1 MTLSQWE
8 DFWRSGRVVSCPT
21 DAADR
26 YTGNVG
32 RIWER
37 FFADLPGGTRL
48 LDLGTGNGALPLIA
62 LEVAQARCV
71 NFEIHGVDLA
81 RIDPRRV
88 VPDGARRFA
97 DTMFHGGV
105 AAEAMPFADGYFQA
119 VVGQYALE
127 YTRVEDTL
135 RELRRVM
142 ASNAP
147 ARFVLHHAA
156 SIVVE
161 TARESLSHACE
172 LEENAHAFADLRE
185 YVAAERKD
193 PRSAARLQ
201 VRMSERMEKVHELA
215 ARSKGSRLLADV
227 LPALGNLF
235 ESRKHLS
242 AADFAA
248 AFDRTYQRF
257 KAAEQRLRD
266 LLNAALDEPA
276 LRCLADRARADGFQ
290 EVRFGPIS
298 QEEGVLVGW
307 QLDVAAPKSAERPC
321 ARHPAGS

>member
-1 MTLSQWE
+1 MTLPQWE

-21 DAADR
+21 DAIDG

-32 RIWER
+32 RVWEQ
-37 FFADLPGGTRL
+37 FFGALPAGARL

-62 LEVAQARCV
+62 LEVARARSV
-71 NFEIHGVDLA
+71 KFQIHGVDLA

-88 VPDGARRFA
+88 VPDGGRRFA
-97 DTMFHGGV
+97 DTIFHGGV
-105 AAEAMPFADGYFQA
+105 AAEAMPFPHGYFQA
-119 VVGQYALE
+119 VTGQYALE

-135 RELRRVM
+135 RELLRVM

-161 TARESLSHACE
+161 TARESLSHARE
-172 LEENAHAFADLRE
+172 LEENARAFADLRE

-193 PRSAARLQ
+193 PRSASRLQ
-201 VRMSERMEKVHELA
+201 VGMTGRMQKAHELA
-215 ARSKGSRLLADV
+215 TRSKRSRLLADV
-227 LPALGNLF
+227 LPALGSLF
-235 ESRKHLS
+235 ESRRHLS
-242 AADFAA
+242 AADFAV
-248 AFDRTYQRF
+248 AFDRTYRGF

-276 LRCLADRARADGFQ
+276 MRSLADRAAAHGFQ
-290 EVRFGPIS
+290 DVRFAAVT
-298 QEEGVLVGW
+298 QDEGILVGW
-307 QLDVAAPKSAERPC
+307 QLDVAAPTSAERPC
-321 ARHPAGS
+321 AGTATGS